1 MDAMEIFRGN
11 FSHIDIGHCV
21 LHLLT
26 RDDCEL
32 FRQLFRDPD
41 VKRYYVLRDDHS
53 RDIGA
58 FHQYLLD
65 MYQRRGGFT
74 YIITA
79 RDGAKAGFISVEFD
93 REGDSIV
100 GNTSYAILKEYRNTG
115 LATAALTMIGVFLTN
130 SQIDTLVLDINL
142 ENEAS
147 MAVARAAYYVT
158 DRIGYLDPEHPDA
171 GPRKKW
177 RFNLN
182 SQRLIL
188 FREAQQRYVQK
199 DYDKSIE
206 LYEKALEEVYLE
218 GTPFTDAQI
227 YMNLGMAYSANEE
240 YRKAY
245 DSPTKA
251 ESLGLHHHGITKEL
265 QWLTAH
271 RYLW

>member
-1 MDAMEIFRGN
+1 MDVMEIFRGN
-11 FSHIDIGHCV
+11 FSHIDIGPCI

-26 RDDCEL
+26 EDDCDL
-32 FRQLFRDPD
+32 FRKLFRDPE

-58 FHQYLLD
+58 FHQYLLE
-65 MYQRRGGFT
+65 MYNRRGGFT
-74 YIITA
+74 YIITTK
-79 RDGAKAGFISVEFD
+79 GGVKAGYITVEFD
-93 REGDSIV
+93 REGNSIV
-100 GNTSYAILKEYRNTG
+100 GNTSYAVLSEYRNQG

-130 SQIDTLVLDINL
+130 SQIDTLILDINL

-147 MAVARAAYYVT
+147 MAVAKAAYYVT

-182 SQRLIL
+182 SQRLIF
-188 FREAQQRYVQK
+188 FREAQHHYVQK
-199 DYDKSIE
+199 EYAESIS
-206 LYEKALEEVYLE
+206 LYKKALDEDYLE

-227 YMNLGMAYSANEE
+227 YMNMGMSYSANEE
-240 YRKAY
+240 YRRAY
-245 DSPTKA
+245 ECLTKA
-251 ESLGLHHHGITKEL
+251 ESLGLHHPNISQEL

-271 RYLW
+271 RHLW